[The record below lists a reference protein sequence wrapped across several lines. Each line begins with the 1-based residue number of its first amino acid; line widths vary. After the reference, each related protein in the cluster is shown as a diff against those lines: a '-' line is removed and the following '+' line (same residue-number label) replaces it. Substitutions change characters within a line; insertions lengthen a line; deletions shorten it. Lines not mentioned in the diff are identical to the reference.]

1 MTAVRGAKKRKSNVY
16 EKNGRKGSDK
26 ERRAKKQKK
35 KIRIQSLF
43 KGICNQIK

>member
-26 ERRAKKQKK
+26 EKEKKL
-35 KIRIQSLF
+35 RIQSLF